1 MVPLHM
7 VWNRGSQPFPC
18 HKENTMFK
26 WKVFFLSL
34 SKKMW
39 PKVSAFALFGIA
51 SAFLAVMLRER
62 IPDDIAYTV
71 SSHTVETILNIL
83 ASSMLAVTTF
93 SLTVMVSAYSS
104 ATTSVTPRATQL
116 VIQDHTAQ
124 NVLATFLGTFV
135 FSLVGIIALNAEVYH
150 DKGRVVLFITTL
162 LVTAVMVIA
171 LIRWIDKLTTIGR
184 VKETTK
190 LVQAAAA
197 KALKARAEAP
207 CLGCN
212 RLQEDIVSQNRVGI
226 IAGCYGYVQFIDTD
240 DLSKVADELDC
251 DMHVVSMPGAFVTPR
266 TPLLTVGRSV
276 DDDTAKKIRAEFT
289 IDDERAFEQDPRF
302 GICVLAEIAQ
312 RALPPTI
319 NDSGTV
325 MDVLGR
331 LVAVLSEYAEPE
343 TETVKCKR
351 IWVPPLM
358 VGDLFNDA
366 FDAISRDS
374 ANLMQIQVRL
384 QKCLWHLHELEDP
397 DFKKYAIQYS
407 RLAIMRSD
415 ASCLLDFE
423 KEELRKLALP

>member
-1 MVPLHM
+1 
-7 VWNRGSQPFPC
+7 
-18 HKENTMFK
+18 MFK

-34 SKKMW
+34 AKRMW
-39 PKVSAFALFGIA
+39 PKVTAFALFGIA
-51 SAFLAVMLRER
+51 SAFLAVMFRDR
-62 IPDDIAYTV
+62 IPDDFAYTV

-135 FSLVGIIALNAEVYH
+135 FSLVGIIALNAEVYQ
-150 DKGRVVLFITTL
+150 DKGRVILFITTL
-162 LVTAVMVIA
+162 IVTAVMVIA

-184 VKETTK
+184 VNDTTK
-190 LVQAAAA
+190 LVQEAAA
-197 KALKARAEAP
+197 KALKERAEAP

-212 RLQEDIVSQNRVGI
+212 RLDHVEVAHHDRVGVL
-226 IAGCYGYVQFIDTD
+226 ADCYGYVQFIDTD
-240 DLSKVADELDC
+240 DLSKVADEIDC
-251 DMHVVSMPGAFVTPR
+251 DMYVVSLPGTFVTPR
-266 TPLLTVGRSV
+266 TPLLTVGKQV
-276 DDDTAKKIRAEFT
+276 DDDIVKKIRAEFT
-289 IDDERAFEQDPRF
+289 IGDGRAFEQDPRF

-319 NDSGTV
+319 NDAGTV

-331 LVAVLSEYAEPE
+331 LVAVLSEYAEPK

-351 IWVPPLM
+351 IWVPPLS

-374 ANLMQIQVRL
+374 ANLMQIQIRL
-384 QKCLWHLHELEDP
+384 HKCLWHLHELDDAE
-397 DFKKYAIQYS
+397 FKKYAIQYS
-407 RLAIMRSD
+407 RLAIIRSD
-415 ASCLLDFE
+415 ASRLLEFE
-423 KEELRKLALP
+423 KEDLQKLALA